1 MIDRR
6 GERGVEVDL
15 PTISPANHAA
25 RPKGARRRHDPTAR
39 KEEEWCP
46 GPSQISHLPLEAGDR
61 RGSRRVA
68 DRAAPTLGSSRKRR
82 RLPSR
87 VEGDGRKLRQQ
98 RGDPKVATPPRPRV
112 DPRSKDDLDAARRAA
127 RDAKA
132 TRGDTVGG
140 KARGGGRGRGGEG
153 GRGKGTAG
161 GGLASGSSSNEPST
175 LESSPSKGPRSTSPP
190 DPSAAASASSAAAL
204 RRQLDQERAERFRAE
219 ELAEQMRAQVQVSL
233 F

>member
-1 MIDRR
+1 MPPDRKARDDDTIQPRGKKKSGVRGPPKFLIFRSKPAIDADRVASQTVPPRPSDRR
-6 GERGVEVDL
+6 ESAAA
-15 PTISPANHAA
+15 SPPAS
-25 RPKGARRRHDPTAR
+25 K
-39 KEEEWCP
+39 
-46 GPSQISHLPLEAGDR
+46 
-61 RGSRRVA
+61 
-68 DRAAPTLGSSRKRR
+68 
-82 RLPSR
+82 
-87 VEGDGRKLRQQ
+87 GDGRKLRQQ
-98 RGDPKVATPPRPRV
+98 RGDPKVATPPRVPTPRV

-175 LESSPSKGPRSTSPP
+175 LESGPSKGPRSTSPP

-204 RRQLDQERAERFRAE
+204 RRQLEQERAERFRAE

>member
-1 MIDRR
+1 MPPDRKARDDDTIQPRGKKKSGVRGPPKFLIFRSKPAIDADRVASQTVPPRPSDRR
-6 GERGVEVDL
+6 ESAAA
-15 PTISPANHAA
+15 SPPAS
-25 RPKGARRRHDPTAR
+25 K
-39 KEEEWCP
+39 
-46 GPSQISHLPLEAGDR
+46 
-61 RGSRRVA
+61 
-68 DRAAPTLGSSRKRR
+68 
-82 RLPSR
+82 
-87 VEGDGRKLRQQ
+87 GDGRKLRQQ
-98 RGDPKVATPPRPRV
+98 RGDPKVATPPRVPTPRV

-204 RRQLDQERAERFRAE
+204 RRQLEKERAERFRAE